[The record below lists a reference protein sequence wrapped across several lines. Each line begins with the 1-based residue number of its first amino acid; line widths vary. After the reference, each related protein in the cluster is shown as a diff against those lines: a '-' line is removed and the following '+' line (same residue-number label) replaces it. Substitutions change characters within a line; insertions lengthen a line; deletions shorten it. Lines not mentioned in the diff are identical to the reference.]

1 MRRRS
6 WESASGDLAA
16 EAEEEAVSGA
26 GAGLNAAVLLPM
38 ASAVAEGKEVEL
50 LLLITP
56 LFEAGG
62 GGGGGAAAV

>member
-1 MRRRS
+1 M
-6 WESASGDLAA
+6 AAAA
-16 EAEEEAVSGA
+16 EEDGVSGA
-26 GAGLNAAVLLPM
+26 GVGLNAAMLLPM

>member
-38 ASAVAEGKEVEL
+38 ASAVAEGKDVEVL
-50 LLLITP
+50 TP

-62 GGGGGAAAV
+62 GGGGAEATV